1 MSVMMRCREA
11 VRHISEAHDGGLRG
25 WKRLAIFMHLAFCR
39 ACRAFARDT
48 KHLQARMRERRSPD
62 DSDLSPQARQRLLDA
77 AGRDEESDEW

>member
-11 VRHISEAHDGGLRG
+11 VRLISEAHDGGLRG

-48 KHLQARMRERRSPD
+48 KHLQARMREPGNAD
-62 DSDLSPQARQRLLDA
+62 DNDLSLQARQRLLDA
-77 AGRDEESDEW
+77 AECDEKPDD